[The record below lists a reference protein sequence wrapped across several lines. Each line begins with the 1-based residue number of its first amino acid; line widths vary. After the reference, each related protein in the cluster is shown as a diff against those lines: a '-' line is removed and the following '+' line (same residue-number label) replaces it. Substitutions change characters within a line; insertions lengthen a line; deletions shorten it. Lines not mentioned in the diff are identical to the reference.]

1 MSKDS
6 KLVDGERTILG
17 FTFDFGACCM
27 RRGKEHTII
36 EEWLDGM
43 CPPELASPAS
53 QAPGVTA
60 GRAVCYHR
68 SVEHGKVGRH
78 FRFQ

>member
-6 KLVDGERTILG
+6 KLVDGERKILG

-36 EEWLDGM
+36 EEWLDGI
-43 CPPELASPAS
+43 CPPARVSLLAVPRGDCR
-53 QAPGVTA
+53 PRGVLPQI
-60 GRAVCYHR
+60 R
-68 SVEHGKVGRH
+68 
-78 FRFQ
+78 